1 MKKPEENTQ
10 QGKTEIEQLSQAE
23 LVELVLGL
31 KKIIEELQEK
41 LAIASGKGR
50 TNSKTSSQPP
60 SLDLIQKSEKGKDQT
75 EEEQKK
81 KAGGQPGHQGKTRK
95 GFGRVDRYEM
105 SQAEVCQWCGSR
117 ELSEAI
123 SLQTQ
128 QVACLVAKPIE
139 VVEYQTQS
147 CKCLECG
154 GIVRGL
160 LPEGIVP
167 GQDLNINLQ
176 ALLVW
181 LGNYGHLSYEKQQEL
196 VWELG
201 EIEIGTG
208 TLQKTNQRVAESV
221 KPAVNDLW
229 EWAKQQSNV
238 HVDETPCLEKVLYLG
253 KPQDRTFR
261 WCVMGVKEWLWTAS
275 GEDFCLFHA
284 ADTRGRV
291 ELETMLGTEFAGVL
305 SSDDFS
311 VYNGCSV
318 QSQQKCLA
326 HLLRHFKK
334 VLGLPGKNNNA
345 AVATVFIEL
354 INEAF
359 RQHRLWREQGN
370 FSTYSQWAVEF
381 KARLNQALQIWLSQ
395 VGYAAGLLL
404 KSLRDKAEQWWYF
417 LDDPNVP
424 PDNNLAE
431 RSLRLA
437 VTKRKVSGGSRSM
450 ARFRQTA
457 DLLSVIQT
465 CRFQSRS
472 AMAFFREAISAH
484 SCPFTMPSLLPL
496 SST

>member
-1 MKKPEENTQ
+1 MKKPTAKTQ
-10 QGKTEIEQLSQAE
+10 QEKTEIEQLSQAE

-31 KKIIEELQEK
+31 QKVIQELQEK
-41 LAIASGKGR
+41 LAIATGKSR
-50 TNSKTSSQPP
+50 TTSQTSSQPP
-60 SLDLIQKSEKGKDQT
+60 SLDLIQKSEKAKVQG

-81 KAGGQPGHQGKTRK
+81 KPGGQPGHQGKTRK
-95 GFGRVDRYEM
+95 GFGQIDRYEI
-105 SQAEVCQWCGSR
+105 SQPERCHWCGSR

-123 SLQTQ
+123 SFQTQ

-154 GIVRGL
+154 GVVRGS

-201 EIEIGTG
+201 GIDIGTG
-208 TLQKTNQRVAESV
+208 TLQKTNQRVAEAV
-221 KPAVNDLW
+221 KPAIDDLW
-229 EWAKQQSNV
+229 EWATHRPNV
-238 HVDETPCLEKVLYLG
+238 HVDETP
-253 KPQDRTFR
+253 

-275 GEDFCLFHA
+275 GEGFCLFHA

-311 VYNGCSV
+311 VYNGCHV
-318 QSQQKCLA
+318 KAQQKCLA

-334 VLGLPGKNNNA
+334 VLALPGQNNNA
-345 AVATVFIEL
+345 AVAAVFIEL

-359 RQHRLWREQGN
+359 KQHRLWREQGDLL
-370 FSTYSQWAVEF
+370 TYFQWAIDF
-381 KARLNQALQIWLSQ
+381 KARLNQALQIWLGT

-404 KSLRDKAEQWWYF
+404 RSLRDKADQWWYF
-417 LDDPNVP
+417 LEDPSVP

-450 ARFRQTA
+450 ERFKQTA
-457 DLLSVIQT
+457 NLLSVIQT
-465 CRFQSRS
+465 CRFQARS

-484 SCPFTMPSLLPL
+484 SCGLAMPSLIPL
-496 SST
+496 FST

>member
-1 MKKPEENTQ
+1 MKKLVASTQ
-10 QGKTEIEQLSQAE
+10 QEKPEIEQLSQAE

-31 KKIIEELQEK
+31 QTIIQELQEK
-41 LAIASGKGR
+41 LAIANGKGR
-50 TNSKTSSQPP
+50 TNSKISSLPP
-60 SLDLIQKSEKGKDQT
+60 SLDLIQKSEKAKDKI

-81 KAGGQPGHQGKTRK
+81 KPGGQPGHQGKTRK
-95 GFGRVDRYEM
+95 GFGRVDRYEI
-105 SQAEVCQWCGSR
+105 SQAEICQWCGSR

-123 SLQTQ
+123 SFQTQ

-154 GIVRGL
+154 GIVRGS

-167 GQDLNINLQ
+167 GQDSNINLQ

-201 EIEIGTG
+201 AINIGTG
-208 TLQKTNQRVAESV
+208 TLQKTNQRVAEAIE
-221 KPAVNDLW
+221 PAINDLW
-229 EWAKQQSNV
+229 EWATHRPNV
-238 HVDETPCLEKVLYLG
+238 HVDETP
-253 KPQDRTFR
+253 

-275 GEDFCLFHA
+275 GEGFCLFHA

-311 VYNGCSV
+311 VYNGCQV
-318 QSQQKCLA
+318 QAQQKCLA

-345 AVATVFIEL
+345 TVATVFIEL
-354 INEAF
+354 INDAF
-359 RQHRLWREQGN
+359 QQHRLWREQGDL
-370 FSTYSQWAVEF
+370 STYSQWAVEF
-381 KARLNQALQIWLSQ
+381 KARLNQALQTWLGQ

-404 KSLRDKAEQWWYF
+404 KSLRDKAAQWWYF
-417 LDDPNVP
+417 LDDPSVP

-437 VTKRKVSGGSRSM
+437 VTKRKVCGGSRSM
-450 ARFRQTA
+450 PRFEQTA
-457 DLLSVIQT
+457 GLLSVIQT
-465 CRFQSRS
+465 CRFQVRS

-484 SCPFTMPSLLPL
+484 SCNFTMPSLIPL
-496 SST
+496 L

>member
-1 MKKPEENTQ
+1 MKKPTAKTQ
-10 QGKTEIEQLSQAE
+10 QEKTEIEQLSQAE

-31 KKIIEELQEK
+31 QKIIQELQEK
-41 LAIASGKGR
+41 LAIATGKSR
-50 TNSKTSSQPP
+50 TTSQTSSQPP
-60 SLDLIQKSEKGKDQT
+60 SLDLIQKSEKAKVKG

-81 KAGGQPGHQGKTRK
+81 KPGGQPGHQGKTRK
-95 GFGRVDRYEM
+95 GFGRVDRYEI
-105 SQAEVCQWCGSR
+105 SQPEICHWCGSR

-139 VVEYQTQS
+139 VVEYQMGV

-154 GIVRGL
+154 GTVRGS

-201 EIEIGTG
+201 AIDIGTG
-208 TLQKTNQRVAESV
+208 TLQKTNQRVAEAV
-221 KPAVNDLW
+221 KPAIDDLW
-229 EWAKQQSNV
+229 EWATHRPNV
-238 HVDETPCLEKVLYLG
+238 HVDETP
-253 KPQDRTFR
+253 

-275 GEDFCLFHA
+275 GQGFCLFHA

-311 VYNGCSV
+311 VYNGCHV
-318 QSQQKCLA
+318 KAQQKCLA

-334 VLGLPGKNNNA
+334 VLALPGQNNNA
-345 AVATVFIEL
+345 AVAAVFIEL

-359 RQHRLWREQGN
+359 GQHRLWREEGDLVN
-370 FSTYSQWAVEF
+370 YFQWAIDF
-381 KARLNQALQIWLSQ
+381 KARLNQALQTWLSA

-404 KSLRDKAEQWWYF
+404 RSLRDKADQWWYF
-417 LDDPNVP
+417 LEDPSVP

-450 ARFRQTA
+450 ERFKQTA
-457 DLLSVIQT
+457 NLLSVIQT
-465 CRFQSRS
+465 CRFQARS
-472 AMAFFREAISAH
+472 SIAFFREAISAH
-484 SCPFTMPSLLPL
+484 SRELAMPSLIPL
-496 SST
+496 LST

>member
-1 MKKPEENTQ
+1 MKKPTAKTQ
-10 QGKTEIEQLSQAE
+10 QEKTEIEQLSQAE

-31 KKIIEELQEK
+31 QKIIQELQEK
-41 LAIASGKGR
+41 LAIATGKSR
-50 TNSKTSSQPP
+50 TNSQTSSQPP
-60 SLDLIQKSEKGKDQT
+60 SLDLIQKSEKAKDQI
-75 EEEQKK
+75 EEEPKK
-81 KAGGQPGHQGKTRK
+81 KPGGQPGHEGKTRR
-95 GFGRVDRYEM
+95 GFRRVDRYEI
-105 SQAEVCQWCGSR
+105 SQPEICQWCGSR

-123 SLQTQ
+123 SFQTQ

-154 GIVRGL
+154 GVVRGS

-201 EIEIGTG
+201 EIDIGTG
-208 TLQKTNQRVAESV
+208 TLQKTNQRVAEAV
-221 KPAVNDLW
+221 KPAIDDLW
-229 EWAKQQSNV
+229 EWATHRPNV
-238 HVDETPCLEKVLYLG
+238 HVDETP
-253 KPQDRTFR
+253 

-275 GEDFCLFHA
+275 GEGFCLFHA

-311 VYNGCSV
+311 VYNGCDV
-318 QSQQKCLA
+318 KAQQKCLA

-334 VLGLPGKNNNA
+334 VLALPGQNNNA
-345 AVATVFIEL
+345 AVAAVFIEL

-359 RQHRLWREQGN
+359 QQHRLWREEGDML
-370 FSTYSQWAVEF
+370 TYFQWAIDF
-381 KARLNQALQIWLSQ
+381 KARLNQALQTWLST

-404 KSLRDKAEQWWYF
+404 RSLRDKADQWWYF
-417 LDDPNVP
+417 LDDPSVP

-450 ARFRQTA
+450 ERFKQTA
-457 DLLSVIQT
+457 NLLSVIQT
-465 CRFQSRS
+465 CHFQARS
-472 AMAFFREAISAH
+472 AMAFFRGAISAH
-484 SCPFTMPSLLPL
+484 SCELAMPSLIPL
-496 SST
+496 FST

>member
-1 MKKPEENTQ
+1 MKKPTANTQ
-10 QGKTEIEQLSQAE
+10 QEKTEIEQLSQAE
-23 LVELVLGL
+23 LVELVVGL
-31 KKIIEELQEK
+31 QKIIQELQEK
-41 LAIASGKGR
+41 LARATGKNR
-50 TNSKTSSQPP
+50 TTSQTSSQPP
-60 SLDLIQKSEKGKDQT
+60 SLDLIQKSEKAKDQV
-75 EEEQKK
+75 EEESKK
-81 KAGGQPGHQGKTRK
+81 KPGGQPGHQGKTRK
-95 GFGRVDRYEM
+95 GFGRVDRYEI
-105 SQAEVCQWCGSR
+105 SQPERCQWCGSR
-117 ELSEAI
+117 ELSEII
-123 SLQTQ
+123 SHQTQ

-154 GIVRGL
+154 GVVQGP

-196 VWELG
+196 VRELG
-201 EIEIGTG
+201 AIEIGTG

-221 KPAVNDLW
+221 EPAINDLW
-229 EWAKQQSNV
+229 EWAKHRPNV
-238 HVDETPCLEKVLYLG
+238 HVDETP
-253 KPQDRTFR
+253 

-275 GEDFCLFHA
+275 GEGFCLFHA

-311 VYNGCSV
+311 VYNGCHV
-318 QSQQKCLA
+318 TAQQKCLA

-334 VLGLPGKNNNA
+334 VLALPGQNNNA
-345 AVATVFIEL
+345 AVAAVFIEL

-359 RQHRLWREQGN
+359 GQHRLWREEGDLV
-370 FSTYSQWAVEF
+370 TYFQWAIDF
-381 KARLNQALQIWLSQ
+381 KSRLNQALQTWLST

-404 KSLRDKAEQWWYF
+404 RSLRDKADQWWYF
-417 LDDPNVP
+417 LEDPAVP

-450 ARFRQTA
+450 ARFKQTA
-457 DLLSVIQT
+457 DLLGVIQT
-465 CRFQSRS
+465 CRFQARS

-484 SCPFTMPSLLPL
+484 SCNLGMPSLIPL
-496 SST
+496 F

>member
-1 MKKPEENTQ
+1 MKKPEAEPQ
-10 QGKTEIEQLSQAE
+10 QKKTAIEQLSQAE
-23 LVELVLGL
+23 LVEMVVGL

-41 LAIASGKGR
+41 LAIANGKGR

-60 SLDLIQKSEKGKDQT
+60 ALDLIQKSEKAKEKE

-81 KAGGQPGHQGKTRK
+81 KPGGQPGHQGKTRQ
-95 GFGRVDRYEM
+95 GFGRVDRYEI
-105 SQAEVCQWCGSR
+105 SQPERCQWCGSS

-123 SLQTQ
+123 SVQTQ

-154 GIVRGL
+154 GMVRGS

-201 EIEIGTG
+201 GIEIGTG

-221 KPAVNDLW
+221 KPAITELW
-229 EWAKQQSNV
+229 KWATHRPNV
-238 HVDETPCLEKVLYLG
+238 HVDETP
-253 KPQDRTFR
+253 

-275 GEDFCLFHA
+275 GENFCLFHA

-311 VYNGCSV
+311 VYNGCQV
-318 QSQQKCLA
+318 QAQQKCLA

-345 AVATVFIEL
+345 TVATVFIEL

-359 RQHRLWREQGN
+359 KQHRLWREEGD
-370 FSTYSQWAVEF
+370 FPTYYQWAVEF
-381 KARLNQALQIWLSQ
+381 KARLNQALQTWLGN

-417 LDDPNVP
+417 LDDPSVP

-450 ARFRQTA
+450 ARFEQTA

-472 AMAFFREAISAH
+472 AMAFFRQALSAH
-484 SCPFTMPSLLPL
+484 SCPFSLPSLLPL
-496 SST
+496 FQP

>member
-1 MKKPEENTQ
+1 MKKPTAKTQ
-10 QGKTEIEQLSQAE
+10 QEKPEIEQLSQAE

-31 KKIIEELQEK
+31 QKIIQELQEK
-41 LAIASGKGR
+41 LAIATGKSR
-50 TNSKTSSQPP
+50 TTSQTSSQPP
-60 SLDLIQKSEKGKDQT
+60 SLDLIQKSEKAKVEE

-81 KAGGQPGHQGKTRK
+81 KPGGQPGHQGKTRK
-95 GFGRVDRYEM
+95 GFGRVDRYEV
-105 SQAEVCQWCGSR
+105 SQPEICQWCGSR

-123 SLQTQ
+123 SFQTQ

-154 GIVRGL
+154 GIVRGS
-160 LPEGIVP
+160 LPEGVVP

-201 EIEIGTG
+201 AIEIGTG
-208 TLQKTNQRVAESV
+208 TLQKTNQRVAEAI
-221 KPAVNDLW
+221 KPAIDDLW
-229 EWAKQQSNV
+229 KWATHRPNV
-238 HVDETPCLEKVLYLG
+238 HVDETP
-253 KPQDRTFR
+253 

-275 GEDFCLFHA
+275 GEGFCLFHA

-311 VYNGCSV
+311 VYNGCQV
-318 QSQQKCLA
+318 QAQQKCLA

-334 VLGLPGKNNNA
+334 VLGLPGQNNNA

-359 RQHRLWREQGN
+359 QQHRLWRKEGDLV
-370 FSTYSQWAVEF
+370 TYFQWAIDF
-381 KARLNQALQIWLSQ
+381 KSRLNQALQTWLSN

-404 KSLRDKAEQWWYF
+404 RSLRDKADQWWYF
-417 LDDPNVP
+417 LQDPNIP

-450 ARFRQTA
+450 ERFKQTA
-457 DLLSVIQT
+457 NLLSVIQT
-465 CRFQSRS
+465 CRFQARS

-484 SCPFTMPSLLPL
+484 SCDLPLPSLIPL
-496 SST
+496 F

>member
-1 MKKPEENTQ
+1 M
-10 QGKTEIEQLSQAE
+10 
-23 LVELVLGL
+23 
-31 KKIIEELQEK
+31 
-41 LAIASGKGR
+41 
-50 TNSKTSSQPP
+50 
-60 SLDLIQKSEKGKDQT
+60 
-75 EEEQKK
+75 
-81 KAGGQPGHQGKTRK
+81 
-95 GFGRVDRYEM
+95 
-105 SQAEVCQWCGSR
+105 
-117 ELSEAI
+117 
-123 SLQTQ
+123 
-128 QVACLVAKPIE
+128 VAKPIE

-154 GIVRGL
+154 GIVRGSL
-160 LPEGIVP
+160 AEGIVP

-181 LGNYGHLSYEKQQEL
+181 LGNYGHLPYEKQQEL
-196 VWELG
+196 VWELSG
-201 EIEIGTG
+201 IKIGTG

-221 KPAVNDLW
+221 KPAINDLW
-229 EWAKQQSNV
+229 EWAKDRLNV
-238 HVDETPCLEKVLYLG
+238 HVDETP
-253 KPQDRTFR
+253 

-291 ELETMLGTEFAGVL
+291 ELETMLGTEFTGVL

-318 QSQQKCLA
+318 QAQQKCLA

-345 AVATVFIEL
+345 VVATVFIEL

-359 RQHRLWREQGN
+359 KQHRLWREEGD

-381 KARLNQALQIWLSQ
+381 KARLNQSLQTWLSQ

-404 KSLRDKAEQWWYF
+404 KSLRDKAAQWWYF
-417 LDDPNVP
+417 LDDPSVP

-437 VTKRKVSGGSRSM
+437 VTKRKVCGGSRSM
-450 ARFRQTA
+450 TRFSQTA

-465 CRFQSRS
+465 CRFQARS
-472 AMAFFREAISAH
+472 AMTFFREAISAH
-484 SCPFTMPSLLPL
+484 SCHLAMPSLIPL

>member
-1 MKKPEENTQ
+1 
-10 QGKTEIEQLSQAE
+10 LSQAE
-23 LVELVLGL
+23 LVELVLRL
-31 KKIIEELQEK
+31 QKIIEELKEK
-41 LAIASGKGR
+41 LAIATGKSR

-60 SLDLIQKSEKGKDQT
+60 ALDLIQKSEKAKVSA
-75 EEEQKK
+75 EEERKK
-81 KAGGQPGHQGKTRK
+81 KPGGQPGHQGKTRK
-95 GFGRVDRYEM
+95 GFGRIDRYEI
-105 SQAEVCQWCGSR
+105 SNPEICNWCGSR
-117 ELSEAI
+117 ELSEVI

-154 GIVRGL
+154 GVVRGS
-160 LPEGIVP
+160 LPEGIVG

-181 LGNYGHLSYEKQQEL
+181 LGNYGHLSYQKQQEL
-196 VWELG
+196 IWELG
-201 EIEIGTG
+201 AIEIGTG
-208 TLQKTNQRVAESV
+208 TLQKTNQRVAE
-221 KPAVNDLW
+221 AVEPTIHDLW
-229 EWAKQQSNV
+229 EWATHRPNV
-238 HVDETPCLEKVLYLG
+238 HVDETP
-253 KPQDRTFR
+253 

-275 GEDFCLFHA
+275 GEGFCLFHA

-311 VYNGCSV
+311 VYNGCQV
-318 QSQQKCLA
+318 QAQQKCLA

-334 VLGLPGKNNNA
+334 VLALPGQNNNA

-359 RQHRLWREQGN
+359 KQHRLWREQGDML
-370 FSTYSQWAVEF
+370 TYCQWAVDF
-381 KARLNQALQIWLSQ
+381 KARLNQALQVWRDT

-404 KSLRDKAEQWWYF
+404 SSLRDKADQWWYF
-417 LDDPNVP
+417 LEDPHVP

-450 ARFRQTA
+450 ERFKQTA
-457 DLLSVIQT
+457 HLLSVIQT
-465 CRFQSRS
+465 CRFQTRS

-484 SCPFTMPSLLPL
+484 SCLSFLPSLIPL
-496 SST
+496 FQT

>member
-1 MKKPEENTQ
+1 MKKPTAKTQ
-10 QGKTEIEQLSQAE
+10 QEKTEIEQLSQAE

-31 KKIIEELQEK
+31 QKVIQELQEK
-41 LAIASGKGR
+41 LAIATGKSR
-50 TNSKTSSQPP
+50 TTSQTSSQPP
-60 SLDLIQKSEKGKDQT
+60 SLDLIQKSEKAKVQG

-81 KAGGQPGHQGKTRK
+81 KPGGQPGHQGKTRK
-95 GFGRVDRYEM
+95 GFGQIDRYEI
-105 SQAEVCQWCGSR
+105 SQPERCHWCGSR

-123 SLQTQ
+123 SFQTQ

-154 GIVRGL
+154 GVVRGS

-167 GQDLNINLQ
+167 GQDLNISLQ

-201 EIEIGTG
+201 GIDIGTG
-208 TLQKTNQRVAESV
+208 TLQKTNQRVAEAV
-221 KPAVNDLW
+221 KPAIDDLW
-229 EWAKQQSNV
+229 EWATHRPNV
-238 HVDETPCLEKVLYLG
+238 HVDETP
-253 KPQDRTFR
+253 

-275 GEDFCLFHA
+275 GEGFCLFHA

-311 VYNGCSV
+311 VYNGCHV
-318 QSQQKCLA
+318 KAQQKCLA

-334 VLGLPGKNNNA
+334 VLALPGQNNNA
-345 AVATVFIEL
+345 AVAAVFIEL

-359 RQHRLWREQGN
+359 KQHRLWREQGDLL
-370 FSTYSQWAVEF
+370 TYFQWAIDF
-381 KARLNQALQIWLSQ
+381 KARLNQALQIWLGT

-404 KSLRDKAEQWWYF
+404 RSLRDKADQWWYF
-417 LDDPNVP
+417 LEDPSVP

-450 ARFRQTA
+450 ERFKQTA
-457 DLLSVIQT
+457 NLLSVIQT
-465 CRFQSRS
+465 CRFQARS

-484 SCPFTMPSLLPL
+484 SCGLAMPSLMPL
-496 SST
+496 FST

>member
-1 MKKPEENTQ
+1 MKKPTANTQ
-10 QGKTEIEQLSQAE
+10 QEKTEIEQLSQAE

-31 KKIIEELQEK
+31 QKIIQELQEK
-41 LAIASGKGR
+41 LAIATGR
-50 TNSKTSSQPP
+50 SRTTSQTSSLPP
-60 SLDLIQKSEKGKDQT
+60 SLDLIQKSETAKVQG

-81 KAGGQPGHQGKTRK
+81 KPGGQPGHQGRTRK
-95 GFGRVDRYEM
+95 GFGRVDRYEIN
-105 SQAEVCQWCGSR
+105 QPEICQWCGSR

-123 SLQTQ
+123 SHQTQ

-154 GIVRGL
+154 GVVRGS
-160 LPEGIVP
+160 LPSGIVP

-176 ALLVW
+176 ALLAW

-201 EIEIGTG
+201 AIDIGTG
-208 TLQKTNQRVAESV
+208 TLQKTNQRVAEAV
-221 KPAVNDLW
+221 KPAIDDLW
-229 EWAKQQSNV
+229 EWATHRPNV
-238 HVDETPCLEKVLYLG
+238 HVDETP
-253 KPQDRTFR
+253 

-275 GEDFCLFHA
+275 GEGFCLFHA
-284 ADTRGRV
+284 ADTRRRV

-311 VYNGCSV
+311 VYNGCQV
-318 QSQQKCLA
+318 KAQQKCLA

-334 VLGLPGKNNNA
+334 VLGLPGQNNNA

-359 RQHRLWREQGN
+359 KQHRLWREQGELL
-370 FSTYSQWAVEF
+370 TYFEWAVDF
-381 KARLNQALQIWLSQ
+381 KTRLNQAVQTWLST

-404 KSLRDKAEQWWYF
+404 KSLRDKAAQWWYF
-417 LDDPNVP
+417 LEDPSVR

-450 ARFRQTA
+450 ARFKQTA
-457 DLLSVIQT
+457 NLLSVIQT
-465 CRFQSRS
+465 CRFQARS

-484 SCPFTMPSLLPL
+484 SCDLAMPSLIPL

>member
-1 MKKPEENTQ
+1 MEKPAAKTQ
-10 QGKTEIEQLSQAE
+10 QEKPEIEQLSQAE
-23 LVELVLGL
+23 LVELVVGL

-41 LAIASGKGR
+41 LAIATGKNR

-60 SLDLIQKSEKGKDQT
+60 ALDLIQKSEKAKE

-81 KAGGQPGHQGKTRK
+81 KPGGQPGHQGKTRK
-95 GFGRVDRYEM
+95 GFGRVDRYEI
-105 SQAEVCQWCGSR
+105 SQPERCSWCGSR

-154 GIVRGL
+154 GIVRGS

-201 EIEIGTG
+201 AIEIGTG
-208 TLQKTNQRVAESV
+208 TLQKTNQRVAESI
-221 KPAVNDLW
+221 KPAITELW
-229 EWAKQQSNV
+229 EWATHRQNV
-238 HVDETPCLEKVLYLG
+238 HVDETP
-253 KPQDRTFR
+253 

-311 VYNGCSV
+311 VYNGCQV
-318 QSQQKCLA
+318 QAQQKCLA

-334 VLGLPGKNNNA
+334 VLGLPGQNNNA

-354 INEAF
+354 ITEAF
-359 RQHRLWREQGN
+359 KQHRLWREDRDL
-370 FSTYSQWAVEF
+370 STYYQWAVEF
-381 KARLNQALQIWLSQ
+381 KTRLNQALQTWLSQ

-404 KSLRDKAEQWWYF
+404 KSLRDKAAQWWYF

-450 ARFRQTA
+450 ARFKQTA

-472 AMAFFREAISAH
+472 AMSFFRQALSAH
-484 SCPFTMPSLLPL
+484 SCLFSLPSLLPL
-496 SST
+496 FQP